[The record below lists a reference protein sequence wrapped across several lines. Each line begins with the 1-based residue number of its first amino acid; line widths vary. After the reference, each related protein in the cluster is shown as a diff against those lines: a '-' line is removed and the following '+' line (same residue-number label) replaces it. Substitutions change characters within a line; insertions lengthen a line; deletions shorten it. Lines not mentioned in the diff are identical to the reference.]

1 MICIYIYIC
10 YTTDEVICQNRFLGQ
25 KKRTNICKLKTPLK
39 YPAIFSFNPK
49 TFANVISKHVELYAP
64 YSADHLS
71 RFPQDKPKTLEEL
84 WNEKPEPAPTHVSK
98 LTSEEDIAE
107 LPSDEEPL
115 FYASAKKSARQ
126 KTREQTGRNRR
137 RAGKDKAYHQ
147 RWQYEPDPAK
157 RKFSKHMRDKKKKRP
172 SGRSEAVCCDVV
184 KKGVKVAS
192 NQKDPKSKSEK
203 SVQKW
208 PLDVFFTF

>member
-1 MICIYIYIC
+1 MTWIQPGKHLMICIYIYIC

-25 KKRTNICKLKTPLK
+25 KKNQHMQVETSLK
-39 YPAIFSFNPK
+39 YPAVFSFNPK

-157 RKFSKHMRDKKKKRP
+157 RKFQSIWEKKKAALGP
-172 SGRSEAVCCDVV
+172 LRSCLLWCC
-184 KKGVKVAS
+184 
-192 NQKDPKSKSEK
+192 
-203 SVQKW
+203 
-208 PLDVFFTF
+208 

>member
-1 MICIYIYIC
+1 MQVE
-10 YTTDEVICQNRFLGQ
+10 TS
-25 KKRTNICKLKTPLK
+25 LK

-126 KTREQTGRNRR
+126 KTRE
-137 RAGKDKAYHQ
+137 HI
-147 RWQYEPDPAK
+147 
-157 RKFSKHMRDKKKKRP
+157 FI
-172 SGRSEAVCCDVV
+172 
-184 KKGVKVAS
+184 
-192 NQKDPKSKSEK
+192 
-203 SVQKW
+203 
-208 PLDVFFTF
+208 